1 MVGYE
6 SLLAIQVILLMI
18 QAGAVIA
25 LVLLAYKLGNLAI
38 HLLLKEI
45 FGEDKQ

>member
-1 MVGYE
+1 MGGYE
-6 SLLAIQVILLMI
+6 SLLVIQVILLI
-18 QAGAVIA
+18 VQTGAIIA